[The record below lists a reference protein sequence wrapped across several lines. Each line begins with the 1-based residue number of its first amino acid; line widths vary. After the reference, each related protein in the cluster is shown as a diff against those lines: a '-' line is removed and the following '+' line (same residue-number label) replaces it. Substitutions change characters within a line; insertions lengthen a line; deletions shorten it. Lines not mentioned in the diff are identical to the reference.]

1 VFCFGFRHAAESDR
15 TEGLNAVRALLD
27 AKQLGVGQAISAISA
42 AEAKHALVV
51 VKAGQWNL

>member
-1 VFCFGFRHAAESDR
+1 VFCFGFRHAAESDC